1 MRGNDEETPMTDDGP
16 IPGFTAPQSWVIRTV
31 ASESARLAI
40 DELAGKPCPF
50 ACADVAELKAV
61 TYGDGTPGLKSRVVT
76 LEVQTADLIWYKR
89 ATIVAALGLA
99 ADIAVTVF
107 VR

>member
-1 MRGNDEETPMTDDGP
+1 VTDDGP
-16 IPGFTAPQSWVIRTV
+16 IPGFTAEQSWVIRTV

-40 DELAGKPCPF
+40 AELEGKPCPF
-50 ACADVAELKAV
+50 ACKDVTELKAT
-61 TYGDGTPGLKSRVVT
+61 TYGDGTPGLKSRLIT

-99 ADIAVTVF
+99 ANIAVTVL